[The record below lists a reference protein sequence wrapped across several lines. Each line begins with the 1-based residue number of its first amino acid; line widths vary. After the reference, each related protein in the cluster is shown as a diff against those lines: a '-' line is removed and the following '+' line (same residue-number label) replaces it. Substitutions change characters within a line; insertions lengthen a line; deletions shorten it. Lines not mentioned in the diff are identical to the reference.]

1 VKMNDSE
8 RYPHTGIAVR
18 HPIWLVVFA
27 AACALALGL
36 AIIGALWLLYLPIAV
51 LLVGITIGE
60 ALSPPADWL
69 SRKVPRALAV
79 VLVYLALL
87 AILAGMGLFI
97 VPELVNQAKEVSGR
111 VPDLVERIKK
121 WLSGFNLYLNDATFN
136 ALISYVTSLSS
147 SLFTVPKAIFST
159 FVDMLI
165 AFFVSIYWMIYSPSL
180 RNYFLTLFPEPR
192 RARIDAII
200 GKMGRVMGG
209 YVRGAVID
217 GLIIG
222 VSTYIGL
229 LVIGINYPLVL
240 SLIAGLL
247 EAIPVFGPV
256 VAAVPILCVALL
268 QSFDKFLIT
277 LIFVICLH
285 QAEGHIV
292 LPNIMYRQTE
302 ISPMLVLLALL
313 AGGSIGG
320 VLGIIIAIPLA
331 AAVRVFLIEVV
342 APAVRRQTGAD
353 VRRDISG
360 NGENSGP

>member
-1 VKMNDSE
+1 VKKTDSE
-8 RYPHTGIAVR
+8 RETRTGIAVR
-18 HPIWLVVFA
+18 HPLWLAVFS

-36 AIIGALWLLYLPIAV
+36 GIIGALWLFYLPIAV

-60 ALSPPADWL
+60 ALSPPVDWL
-69 SRKVPRALAV
+69 SRKVPRPVAV
-79 VLVYLALL
+79 VFVYIVLL
-87 AILAGMGLFI
+87 AFLAGLGYFI
-97 VPELVNQAKEVSGR
+97 VPELANQVAAVSGKI
-111 VPDLVERIKK
+111 PDLIDKIKH
-121 WLSGFNLYLNDATFN
+121 WLAGFNLHFNDTTFN

-147 SLFTVPKAIFST
+147 SLFTVPRAIFST
-159 FVDMLI
+159 VIDILI
-165 AFFVSIYWMIYSPSL
+165 AFFVSIYWLIYAPSL
-180 RNYFLTLFPEPR
+180 RNYFLSLFPGSR
-192 RARIDAII
+192 RERIDAVMV
-200 GKMGRVMGG
+200 KMGRVMGG
-209 YVRGAVID
+209 YVRGAAID
-217 GLIIG
+217 GVIIG

-229 LVIGINYPLVL
+229 LVLGINYPLVL
-240 SLIAGLL
+240 GLIAGLL
-247 EAIPVFGPV
+247 EAIPVFGPIA
-256 VAAVPILCVALL
+256 AAVPMLCVAML

-285 QAEGHIV
+285 QAEGQIV

-320 VLGIIIAIPLA
+320 LLGIIIAIPLA

-353 VRRDISG
+353 DRRDASG